1 MEENN
6 QIVEKITK
14 IVNPFIEE
22 MKLSLVDV
30 EYVKEG
36 SEFFLRIYFDK
47 DGGLTLDD
55 CVLLSEKLAEELDK
69 EDFISDKYYLE
80 VSSPGIERELRNL
93 EEVIDSI
100 GKHVYIKTYEK
111 VDNQKEF
118 YGDILDVEDKEITIE
133 YKDKARVKKSII
145 SYEKIAKIRLAVKF

>member
-1 MEENN
+1 MS
-6 QIVEKITK
+6 IVQRVKAIADEQTK
-14 IVNPFIEE
+14 DTVY
-22 MKLSLVDV
+22 SLYDV

-36 SEFFLRIYFDK
+36 SEFFLHIYFDK

-111 VDNQKEF
+111 IDNQKEF

>member
-1 MEENN
+1 MS
-6 QIVEKITK
+6 IVEKVKAIATK
-14 IVNPFIEE
+14 QAENTEF
-22 MKLSLVDV
+22 SLYDV

-36 SEFFLRIYFDK
+36 TEYFLRIYFDK

-80 VSSPGIERELRNL
+80 VSSPGIERDLRDL
-93 EEVIDSI
+93 EEVTNSV

-111 VDNQKEF
+111 IDNQKEF
-118 YGDILDVEDKEITIE
+118 YGDILAVEVEEITVE
-133 YKDKARVKKSII
+133 YKDKARVKKSTINY
-145 SYEKIAKIRLAVKF
+145 SKIAKIRLAVKF

>member
-1 MEENN
+1 MS
-6 QIVEKITK
+6 IVQRVKAIADEQTK
-14 IVNPFIEE
+14 DTVY
-22 MKLSLVDV
+22 SLYDV

-36 SEFFLRIYFDK
+36 SEFFLCIYFDK